1 MGFVYYMSGRT
12 HLFCVA
18 GRLCKMTD
26 PKFIPSTYTLEYC
39 DKILQADPKGVKRLI
54 CLAHGLGKRLKGVGD
69 GD

>member
-1 MGFVYYMSGRT
+1 
-12 HLFCVA
+12 
-18 GRLCKMTD
+18 MTD
-26 PKFIPSTYTLEYC
+26 PKFTPSTYTLEYC